1 MPVIFNLIRYRVVWE
16 SVLMV
21 SSLIPILDNA
31 HVHNVCA
38 YMCGMIGIGIN
49 TRTLLNT
56 RNFRLGIEVL
66 NISVSNC
73 H

>member
-21 SSLIPILDNA
+21 LSMIPILDNVHA
-31 HVHNVCA
+31 HNACA
-38 YMCGMIGIGIN
+38 YMCGVIVISIN